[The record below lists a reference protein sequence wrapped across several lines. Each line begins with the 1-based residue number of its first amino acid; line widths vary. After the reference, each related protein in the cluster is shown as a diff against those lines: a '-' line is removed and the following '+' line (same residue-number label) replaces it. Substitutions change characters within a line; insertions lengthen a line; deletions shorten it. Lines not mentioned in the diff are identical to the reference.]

1 VRHVPPRTDDDDRLS
16 VASSPFTGSCRR
28 CPLAWDSSLR
38 AAAEL
43 TYASRWGP
51 WGGELERVTCRGAYV
66 ERFMHAVLMGAYAD
80 LESTRLQSGEN
91 PLIND
96 KNVK

>member
-1 VRHVPPRTDDDDRLS
+1 MYHRAPTTTTAFLSHHPHSQAS
-16 VASSPFTGSCRR
+16 VAAVHWRGILLFF
-28 CPLAWDSSLR
+28 

-66 ERFMHAVLMGAYAD
+66 ERFMHAVFMGVYAD
-80 LESTRLQSGEN
+80 LESTHLQSRDR
-91 PLIND
+91 L
-96 KNVK
+96 